1 MFFFLECIF
10 YDKYLDAYQSKKKMK
25 IQKKLTPNYKRL
37 HMSPPLQKIKK
48 IDSLKNLLL
57 WQL

>member
-1 MFFFLECIF
+1 MFFFFECIF
-10 YDKYLDAYQSKKKMK
+10 YDKYFDAYHSKKKMK
-25 IQKKLTPNYKRL
+25 IKKKLTPKYKRL